1 MKKDN
6 TIRLC
11 IDFRKLNSITVFDA
25 EPIPTLEEL
34 LSKLKGA
41 KYFTKCDLTKGYWQI
56 PLAEDCKKYTA
67 FQTSR
72 GLMEFNYMPFGL
84 STAACTFQKAMIDTL
99 GELDCVVSYF
109 DDVLIFSKT
118 WNEHMCHIKKVL
130 KTLQDAGFTIKP
142 SKTCVGCT
150 EIDFLG
156 HIIGANQIRP
166 DPAKSEKIR
175 NIKVPTTKKEVRSI
189 LGLLNYYRRF
199 VKNFSSLAQPLID
212 LTKKTR
218 PNKIK
223 WTQECQLGLDRLKEA
238 LISEPI
244 LQVPDM
250 SKPFVVQSDASNK
263 ALGAVLLQEHEGS
276 LLPCF
281 YASRRLLDREINYA
295 IIEKETLGIVF
306 PLNKFSKY
314 LLMRPFYIQTDHK
327 PLSFLNKNK
336 SRSARLTRWAL
347 SIQQYSF
354 TVQHIRGVN
363 NVVSDALSRIY

>member
-1 MKKDN
+1 MTTVTYVKSEKKLKTYHANLLKKFEERQPLPPHDTILPHAAVSFIKEDNDESESNIEFLRVSQKEFPSDVWVDDKLSPNQQNEVTDLLQGFSETLSDLPGRTRCIEHKIRVVDDTPFRIRQYPLPVHATDAVDTEVDNMLASGIIRRSSSPYASPITVVMKKNN

-34 LSKLKGA
+34 LSRLKGA

-84 STAACTFQKAMIDTL
+84 STAACTFQKAMTDTL

-130 KTLQDAGFTIKP
+130 KTSQDAGFTIKP

-156 HIIGANQIRP
+156 HIIGTNQIRP
-166 DPAKSEKIR
+166 DPAKSEKDQKHQGSNHEIGGTLNIR
-175 NIKVPTTKKEVRSI
+175 
-189 LGLLNYYRRF
+189 
-199 VKNFSSLAQPLID
+199 SS
-212 LTKKTR
+212 
-218 PNKIK
+218 
-223 WTQECQLGLDRLKEA
+223 E
-238 LISEPI
+238 
-244 LQVPDM
+244 
-250 SKPFVVQSDASNK
+250 
-263 ALGAVLLQEHEGS
+263 LLQTF
-276 LLPCF
+276 C
-281 YASRRLLDREINYA
+281 
-295 IIEKETLGIVF
+295 
-306 PLNKFSKY
+306 
-314 LLMRPFYIQTDHK
+314 
-327 PLSFLNKNK
+327 
-336 SRSARLTRWAL
+336 
-347 SIQQYSF
+347 
-354 TVQHIRGVN
+354 
-363 NVVSDALSRIY
+363 